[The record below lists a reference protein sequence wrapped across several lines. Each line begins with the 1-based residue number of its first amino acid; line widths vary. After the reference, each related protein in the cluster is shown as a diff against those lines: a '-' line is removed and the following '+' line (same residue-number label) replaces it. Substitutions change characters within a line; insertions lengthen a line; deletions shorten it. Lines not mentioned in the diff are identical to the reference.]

1 MGTTVVPENCT
12 AQEYFSQLLLGLLDG
27 PLVDDDAGPSPW
39 LRLSQGAV
47 MIRKLSNEISEWYH
61 LAEQAREWAE
71 EATDPR
77 IRQDYL
83 SVERSWL
90 VRSYDFSESL
100 TRFTRRN
107 RKRA

>member
-1 MGTTVVPENCT
+1 MV
-12 AQEYFSQLLLGLLDG
+12 
-27 PLVDDDAGPSPW
+27 
-39 LRLSQGAV
+39 
-47 MIRKLSNEISEWYH
+47 RKLSKEINEWYR

-100 TRFTRRN
+100 TRFTRHRN

>member
-1 MGTTVVPENCT
+1 M
-12 AQEYFSQLLLGLLDG
+12 
-27 PLVDDDAGPSPW
+27 
-39 LRLSQGAV
+39 LRNLS
-47 MIRKLSNEISEWYH
+47 KEISECYR

-71 EATDPR
+71 EATDAR

-90 VRSYDFSESL
+90 VLARSYDFSEPLPRSEH
-100 TRFTRRN
+100 RN